1 MQAHSNRYRLVYI
14 QTQINNPHD
23 LNTTL
28 KQFSEVKDMFW
39 VSFCFVVS
47 VFRLHKMAILLASA
61 SSPPGILCG
70 SQHSPQQLGDALHH
84 QQMGH
89 RRNWLIPAPVN
100 SGLCSPVLPWRGR
113 NQEGFSPSVPPEAPT
128 QGHAEQTKEGLVN
141 YFPTSQPGSHPEKAN
156 SKALKLETSL
166 PVFLRKIPRL
176 KFNLKIPRS
185 SLCLSP
191 PPPSLYY

>member
-84 QQMGH
+84 QQMPGSPKE
-89 RRNWLIPAPVN
+89 LIN
-100 SGLCSPVLPWRGR
+100 
-113 NQEGFSPSVPPEAPT
+113 PS
-128 QGHAEQTKEGLVN
+128 
-141 YFPTSQPGSHPEKAN
+141 TSQQWAV
-156 SKALKLETSL
+156 LT
-166 PVFLRKIPRL
+166 
-176 KFNLKIPRS
+176 
-185 SLCLSP
+185 C
-191 PPPSLYY
+191 PSLEREKPGRIFSLSSAWGPYSGPC